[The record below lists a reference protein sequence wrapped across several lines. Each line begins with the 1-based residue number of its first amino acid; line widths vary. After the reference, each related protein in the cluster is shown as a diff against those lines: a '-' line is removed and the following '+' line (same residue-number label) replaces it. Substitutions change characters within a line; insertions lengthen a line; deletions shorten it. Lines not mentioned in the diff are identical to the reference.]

1 VPLEHG
7 AKPFYRAVNGNVGSP
22 EFPELGGNRRGIL
35 RGQQAAPRSPPA
47 RSFRPG
53 HSGARGSKA
62 HRPMRSI
69 MMAGFIE
76 ARRLPDFAPG
86 PASGRAEYG
95 DSGDCAQTWRPTFCQ
110 SRASPAPNRE
120 MYRLLLRPNET
131 WSVYARDKR
140 PTSVAR
146 GLPVLVF
153 PLALPVSQP
162 GLLALGCQ
170 KTSQGTSRVQ
180 VVLSQIGVGFSPHCL
195 RVSATVG
202 SS

>member
-1 VPLEHG
+1 MILLPLFRQASRQRLTLGGSCAVPLEHG
-7 AKPFYRAVNGNVGSP
+7 AKPSIGPLTETLVRRNSRAPANQR
-22 EFPELGGNRRGIL
+22 EIL
-35 RGQQAAPRSPPA
+35 RGQQAVPRSPPA

-62 HRPMRSI
+62 HRPMRSM

-95 DSGDCAQTWRPTFCQ
+95 DSGDCAQTRRPTFCQ

-120 MYRLLLRPNET
+120 MDRLLFRPNEI

-140 PTSVAR
+140 PTSVVR

-153 PLALPVSQP
+153 PASTTRLSAA
-162 GLLALGCQ
+162 LLALGCQ
-170 KTSQGTSRVQ
+170 KT
-180 VVLSQIGVGFSPHCL
+180 
-195 RVSATVG
+195 
-202 SS
+202 